1 MNLNGMYVE
10 FEAWKKKQFR
20 KILVCCVTELLLLL
34 GNIVT
39 APARIVKL
47 LSLYVCMSVF
57 CKRKALKKQFGENTM
72 MPKPF

>member
-1 MNLNGMYVE
+1 MKLG
-10 FEAWKKKQFR
+10 KKAIEKKR

-34 GNIVT
+34 GSIVT

-72 MPKPF
+72 MPTPF